1 MLISFKVS
9 LADVQRMKVFQ
20 GASDSEIFNNFFPE
34 KKMELNRRCKKC
46 LFFSIFAAFL
56 LRFTWTFAVETAKTA
71 PERKARRRRSPEGP
85 AISVENQ
92 GRLRSLPKLS
102 KSEALK
108 VVKEVIQDP
117 STLRR
122 VKEVQ
127 SFMTTFGK
135 LEFWR
140 ETLELLDLKRTGEW
154 PVGDI
159 VLTNTALSVCSQVGN
174 WELVLGLLD
183 DAPKH
188 SVSPDIISYNLAMAA
203 CCNSRQWEIVL
214 QLLDDL
220 QEVKGRKDFST
231 FNVTVHACMQG
242 GKWESGIAH
251 LNQMLT
257 MELQPTW
264 TMYNLGIL
272 LAGEGERWET
282 ALHYLQDMWSR
293 VVMPDAMTY
302 TSVVSVCERAN
313 QWEQAVALVHSMKR
327 KGFPIAEGLLSTL
340 SSAVRACEKA
350 GEASFARKAFPE
362 IGADV

>member
-1 MLISFKVS
+1 MGPLDFQTLKFSDLSF
-9 LADVQRMKVFQ
+9 R
-20 GASDSEIFNNFFPE
+20 
-34 KKMELNRRCKKC
+34 KKMELKRRRFQC
-46 LFFSIFAAFL
+46 LFCTAIFAAFL
-56 LRFTWTFAVETAKTA
+56 LHFTWTFAVIETAKTA
-71 PERKARRRRSPEGP
+71 PERKARRRRSRESGP

-92 GRLRSLPKLS
+92 GRLRSLPNLS

-108 VVKEVIQDP
+108 VVKEVIEDP
-117 STLRR
+117 SALRR

-159 VLTNTALSVCSQVGN
+159 VLTNTALSVCSEVGN

-220 QEVKGRKDFST
+220 QEVKGRQDFST

-327 KGFPIAEGLLSTL
+327 KGFPIAETL
-340 SSAVRACEKA
+340 ASAVRACEKA

>member
-1 MLISFKVS
+1 
-9 LADVQRMKVFQ
+9 
-20 GASDSEIFNNFFPE
+20 
-34 KKMELNRRCKKC
+34 MELNRRRCKKR

-56 LRFTWTFAVETAKTA
+56 LHFTWTFAVIETAKTA

-102 KSEALK
+102 KSKALK

-313 QWEQAVALVHSMKR
+313 QWEQAVELVHSMKR